1 MLWPTSTT
9 PLLDHSRKQKNPLT
23 FWPASKVKIIC
34 HRMNERFCL
43 QTKVEKVILFLCMF
57 ERKKNRDRGK
67 KNNHVSWLQVKDKVW
82 ELAFPL
88 LWVVEIELIHSCL
101 HHELFYSLSHPTG
114 LATPL
119 AQLVRDNIE
128 WWNPKKGKSQTWII
142 QVIVY
147 YLYINWAYIFMLW
160 SSCSSSLVSSLWR
173 NSVDHH
179 LKSFCHLN
187 MSIFFL
193 NNVWKK
199 LCFFSPYSWSCCV
212 WYAFWEA
219 KAKFAEDR
227 SPWRVQENMFLFP
240 LSQKTDSLSLSYWSV
255 QGPHFIFMKASLSNL
270 ISRPK

>member
-9 PLLDHSRKQKNPLT
+9 PLLDHSRKQKNPLA
-23 FWPASKVKIIC
+23 FWLASKVKIIC

-57 ERKKNRDRGK
+57 ERKQNRDRGK

-147 YLYINWAYIFMLW
+147 YLYINWAYI
-160 SSCSSSLVSSLWR
+160 
-173 NSVDHH
+173 
-179 LKSFCHLN
+179 
-187 MSIFFL
+187 
-193 NNVWKK
+193 
-199 LCFFSPYSWSCCV
+199 
-212 WYAFWEA
+212 
-219 KAKFAEDR
+219 
-227 SPWRVQENMFLFP
+227 
-240 LSQKTDSLSLSYWSV
+240 
-255 QGPHFIFMKASLSNL
+255 
-270 ISRPK
+270 